1 MTLQGW
7 IMFEAGLMNGHVCMI
22 TGGGSGLGRAIA
34 ANLVRYGA
42 RVVLLGRRREVLE
55 SCASELGS
63 GQVLPVSCDVRFVDE
78 VEAALEA
85 SLERFG
91 QVDSLVNSAAGNF
104 ISPTERL
111 STNAFKLIIDT
122 VLMGTM
128 HCSLTLGKHWIN
140 TGQKGSVLNIVT
152 NYAQTGSPYVVP
164 SACAKAG
171 VENMVKS
178 LAAEWGR
185 YGLRF
190 VGISPGPF
198 PTEGAMG
205 QLRIYDEL
213 LPGVDIPR
221 FIAQRIP
228 LGRLG
233 QLHELADLATF
244 LLSRNAEY
252 INGEIIRI
260 DGGETPCLA
269 GEFSFMHEV
278 PQSTWDREARNLK
291 RQPAPITE
299 QHPPTSTT
307 TNREHHNE
315 HQPT

>member
-1 MTLQGW
+1 
-7 IMFEAGLMNGHVCMI
+7 MFEASLLNNHVCMI

-34 ANLVRYGA
+34 TNLIRYGA
-42 RVVLLGRRREVLE
+42 RVALLGRRSSLLE
-55 SCASELGS
+55 SCSRELGTERALH
-63 GQVLPVSCDVRFVDE
+63 VPCDVRFIDE
-78 VEAALEA
+78 VEAALQTT
-85 SLERFG
+85 LDRFG
-91 QVDSLVNSAAGNF
+91 RVDSLINNAAGNF

-111 STNAFKLIIDT
+111 SANAFKLIIDT

-128 HCSLTLGKHWIN
+128 HCSLTLGKHWI
-140 TGQKGSVLNIVT
+140 GQHQKGSVLNIVT

-205 QLRIYDEL
+205 QLRIYDGL
-213 LPGVDIPR
+213 LPGIDVPS
-221 FIAQRIP
+221 FIARRIP

-233 QLHELADLATF
+233 HLKELADLATF
-244 LLSRNAEY
+244 LLSPNAEY
-252 INGEIIRI
+252 ITGEIIRI

-269 GEFSFMHEV
+269 GEFSFMHDV
-278 PQSTWDREARNLK
+278 PQEVWDRDASQLK
-291 RQPAPITE
+291 RRPPPISERHTE
-299 QHPPTSTT
+299 EAISDISPTT
-307 TNREHHNE
+307 H
-315 HQPT
+315 

>member
-1 MTLQGW
+1 
-7 IMFEAGLMNGHVCMI
+7 MFESNLMQGHVCMI

-34 ANLVRYGA
+34 THLVRYGA
-42 RVVLLGRRREVLE
+42 RVALLGRRRNVLE
-55 SCASELGS
+55 ACVHELGEENALA
-63 GQVLPVSCDVRFVDE
+63 VPCDVRFADEVDE
-78 VEAALEA
+78 ALQTTLA
-85 SLERFG
+85 HFG
-91 QVDSLVNSAAGNF
+91 HLDSLVNSAAGNF
-104 ISPTERL
+104 VSPTERL
-111 STNAFKLIIDT
+111 SPNAFKLIIDT
-122 VLMGTM
+122 VLMGTL
-128 HCSLTLGKHWIN
+128 HCSLAVGKHWIAS
-140 TGQKGSVLNIVT
+140 GARGSVLSIVT
-152 NYAQTGSPYVVP
+152 NYARTGSPFVVP

-185 YGLRF
+185 HGLRF

-205 QLRIYDEL
+205 QLRIHDDL
-213 LPGVDIPR
+213 VPGMDMPT

-233 QLHELADLATF
+233 HLHELADLATF

-269 GEFSFMHEV
+269 GEFSFMHDV
-278 PQSTWDREARNLK
+278 PQSIWDRDARQLK
-291 RQPAPITE
+291 RKPAPISRSTP
-299 QHPPTSTT
+299 QVFQPPTEKQS
-307 TNREHHNE
+307 
-315 HQPT
+315 